1 MFDKTKRAILAS
13 LPRSNNGEVST
24 NKTHD
29 EDHKK
34 LEEEAKRRK
43 QEEKGKK
50 QAKQNKK
57 ERSKCHHSYRRSTL
71 TRLSAKRLTNKEL
84 RTQNAEL
91 KNENA
96 ELNNENAE
104 LKKRVHH
111 GVDLP
116 CKHHTVHS
124 KAYHN
129 V

>member
-43 QEEKGKK
+43 QEKKGKK
-50 QAKQNKK
+50 QAKQNKVK
-57 ERSKCHHSYRRSTL
+57 RGKCHHSYRRSTL
-71 TRLSAKRLTNKEL
+71 TRLSAKGLTNKEL
-84 RTQNAEL
+84 LTRNAKLE
-91 KNENA
+91 NENA
-96 ELNNENAE
+96 K
-104 LKKRVHH
+104 LKKRLHH
-111 GVDLP
+111 GADLP

-124 KAYHN
+124 KIYHN